1 MTSKQDRAAGVT
13 AYKGV
18 LKRVVDNRPSG
29 TRHRLALALG
39 KNRSFISQITS
50 PAYSVPIPPGH
61 LETIFEICHFTPTE
75 KSEFLAAYAQ
85 AHKHRPGLGRMSTEK
100 AGNVETADNHFR
112 RRARNHEVRRSRRK
126 RSGSRRLTLTV
137 PDLGDS
143 RRNRLLA
150 EALEAMVPLLAAV
163 A

>member
-1 MTSKQDRAAGVT
+1 MAPLTSKQDRAAGVT

-85 AHKHRPGLGRMSTEK
+85 AHKHRPGLGR
-100 AGNVETADNHFR
+100 
-112 RRARNHEVRRSRRK
+112 K

-150 EALEAMVPLLAAV
+150 EALEAMVPVLARLAEENGRPS
-163 A
+163 